1 VSHPTLPDLNEEQQ
15 PAVLAPDGPALVL
28 AGAGSGKTRV
38 LTYRAAHLLSRG
50 VPAPRILLLTFTKKA
65 SRVMQDRLTD
75 LMGPAFLVPWA
86 GTFHHVGY
94 RLIREFGHRIGV
106 EGTRTLLDR
115 EDQRDLIKEIRD
127 AKAGEIP
134 EEELPPAAAILGYLS
149 LASNLLIPLREVL
162 RRRAPWLSHMEKT
175 VEAIDRR
182 YREEKATQ
190 KILDFD
196 DLLLL
201 WLRLLEESPETASLL
216 RERFRHV
223 LVDEYQDTNP
233 LQGRILDLLACDHK
247 NLFVVGD
254 DSQSIYSFRGA
265 AIDNILTFQD
275 RYPEAGV
282 YRLEKNYRSTPN
294 ILNVAN
300 RIIERNSRQIPK
312 TLYSPRPE
320 ADHPTLVRMYSDID
334 QARFIVGKIRRALD
348 RGHEPSE
355 IAVLY
360 RAHYVS
366 LSLQL
371 ALSRERIPFHLT
383 SGLKFYEQAHI
394 KDVLSWLRLLEN
406 AKDAMAWKRILRM
419 VPRVGKKTAEK
430 AFDHLARTE
439 NPKMALVDPSFL
451 KAFPAGAR
459 PGLSRVGET
468 FQALG
473 ERREKAPGNVVL
485 LVQTLLDTGYHDYLY
500 ETFEDPES
508 REEDIISFANQIP
521 PETALGDFLAELA
534 LLEAGG
540 DDLSADEIKNRIVLS
555 TIHQSKGLEW
565 DMVFLLSLADG
576 VFPSA
581 RSSETPEDLEEE
593 RRLFYVAVTR
603 ARHDLI
609 LCVPQVIGRGYGS
622 PAPPSRFLEEIGDE
636 HLTVDSYNSWED

>member
-1 VSHPTLPDLNEEQQ
+1 MSHPPLPDLNEEQK

-65 SRVMQDRLTD
+65 SRVMQDRLTG

-94 RLIREFGHRIGV
+94 RLIREFGHKVGV

-127 AKAGEIP
+127 SLADEMP

-149 LASNLLIPLREVL
+149 LASNLLIPLRELL
-162 RRRAPWLSHMEKT
+162 RRRAPWLSHLEKA

-182 YREEKATQ
+182 YREEKAAQ
-190 KILDFD
+190 KVLDFD

-201 WLRLLEESPETASLL
+201 WLRLLEESPETASIL
-216 RERFRHV
+216 RERFRHI

-233 LQGRILDLLACDHK
+233 LQGKILDLLVASHK

-265 AIDNILTFQD
+265 AIDNILSFQE

-294 ILNVAN
+294 ILSVAN
-300 RIIERNSRQIPK
+300 RIIEQNSRQIPK
-312 TLYSPRPE
+312 TLYSPLPE
-320 ADHPTLVRMYSDID
+320 ADHPTLVRMYSDQD
-334 QARFIVGKIRRALD
+334 QARYITTRIRRALD
-348 RGHEPSE
+348 RGQEPAE

-371 ALSRERIPFHLT
+371 ALSRAGIPFHLT
-383 SGLKFYEQAHI
+383 SGLKFFEQAHI
-394 KDVLSWLRLLEN
+394 KDILSWLRLLEN
-406 AKDAMAWKRILRM
+406 GRDAMAWKRILRM
-419 VPRVGKKTAEK
+419 VPRVGRKTAEK
-430 AFDHLARTE
+430 IE
-439 NPKMALVDPSFL
+439 ALLSRAEEPRKALRDPVFL
-451 KAFPAGAR
+451 KAAPASAR
-459 PGLSRVGET
+459 PGLLGIGER
-468 FQALG
+468 FDRLA
-473 ERREKAPGNVVL
+473 ERREKNPRDVMD
-485 LVQTLLDTGYHDYLY
+485 LVATILATGYHDYLY

-508 REEDIISFANQIP
+508 REEDILSFAAQIP
-521 PETALGDFLAELA
+521 PETDLGDFMAELA

-540 DDLSADEIKNRIVLS
+540 EEISPEDQKNRVILS
-555 TIHQSKGLEW
+555 TVHQAKGLEW
-565 DMVFLLSLADG
+565 DTVYLLSLAEG
-576 VFPSA
+576 VFPSS
-581 RSSETPEDLEEE
+581 RSAESDEEIEEE

-603 ARHDLI
+603 ARHDLV
-609 LCVPQVIGRGYGS
+609 LCVPQVVGRGFGS
-622 PAPPSRFLEEIGDE
+622 PAPPSRFLGEIGEDR
-636 HLTVDSYNSWED
+636 LTVTVYNSWED